1 MRMMFYVVAFGT
13 IDRGNLQDLGTPNK
27 QCLRL
32 VGSARQHFFLFFIFL
47 FLSFFI
53 WLSDKIA
60 PNFMFLSQLELQKM
74 H

>member
-1 MRMMFYVVAFGT
+1 MFYVVAFGT

-32 VGSARQHFFLFFIFL
+32 EGSARQPFFLFFIFL

-60 PNFMFLSQLELQKM
+60 PNFMFLSRLVLQKM